1 MNSMKRRTPYYY
13 KNFKCIAGDC
23 RDTCCA
29 GWDVDVDEKSYR
41 FYRKVKGDFG
51 KRLKSV
57 MVPDSEG
64 GCTFTLTDD
73 NRCPF
78 LNDSN
83 LCDLYIALG
92 EEHLCETCDEFPRF
106 INEYGSL
113 REVGLAPS
121 CITAGEIMFADRQ
134 RMHFDEEEDGRP
146 VDMYNDIDGFLYLQL
161 NNARNTAFDI
171 IDMEDFTTDEVCVI
185 LLEYAKKIQWYMDRN
200 MDNYIPRAIDRFKDS
215 NYLKKLV
222 EKKREE
228 ISRETER
235 ICIDEFFNS
244 FKGMEII
251 NPDWLKYTGMEKHFE
266 EKLMSDIGKNGHDN
280 ESFRECDGIPDIE
293 YNRKYAYCRRE
304 FDKYYGKQEFRYRQ
318 LLDYYVYRYFID
330 AVNDFNIV
338 LKMKNALVG
347 YLVVKHLDMVVWD
360 ASGKLDYDEF
370 VDIAHLYSR
379 QFEHSYTNYE
389 RYSSFFMK
397 KSCYSIKELEQILMV

>member
-1 MNSMKRRTPYYY
+1 MKRRTPYYY

-222 EKKREE
+222 EKKR
-228 ISRETER
+228 
-235 ICIDEFFNS
+235 
-244 FKGMEII
+244 
-251 NPDWLKYTGMEKHFE
+251 
-266 EKLMSDIGKNGHDN
+266 
-280 ESFRECDGIPDIE
+280 
-293 YNRKYAYCRRE
+293 
-304 FDKYYGKQEFRYRQ
+304 
-318 LLDYYVYRYFID
+318 
-330 AVNDFNIV
+330 
-338 LKMKNALVG
+338 
-347 YLVVKHLDMVVWD
+347 
-360 ASGKLDYDEF
+360 
-370 VDIAHLYSR
+370 
-379 QFEHSYTNYE
+379 
-389 RYSSFFMK
+389 
-397 KSCYSIKELEQILMV
+397 

>member
-1 MNSMKRRTPYYY
+1 MKRRTPYYY

-64 GCTFTLTDD
+64 GCTFTLTED

-266 EKLMSDIGKNGHDN
+266 EKLMSDIEKNGHDN
-280 ESFRECDGIPDIE
+280 ESFRECDGIPDIG

-318 LLDYYVYRYFID
+318 LLDYYVYRYD
-330 AVNDFNIV
+330 
-338 LKMKNALVG
+338 
-347 YLVVKHLDMVVWD
+347 
-360 ASGKLDYDEF
+360 
-370 VDIAHLYSR
+370 
-379 QFEHSYTNYE
+379 
-389 RYSSFFMK
+389 
-397 KSCYSIKELEQILMV
+397 